1 VSDVHNESPST
12 AVEALETMF
21 LAPAVPARG
30 AARRDARASRSFRR
44 RTVLM
49 WTVTVLLALLVAA
62 TLLFQ
67 ASGGRWFV
75 VQTPSMGTTAP
86 VGTLLLTT
94 PVLLEDVQVGDVV
107 SFHPS
112 TTPDETYTHR
122 VIAVDAEGLTTRG
135 DINGATDPWKTDQA
149 HLIGEATTILPGF
162 GWLAKGLP
170 LFLAGLVIV
179 TILTRLIGSPTHRA
193 SMRMLGGSLAA
204 ALVVFVLKPFVALV
218 VLEAVTRGSDVEASI
233 VNTGLLPIRVAAE
246 GGTHTTLAAGQVG
259 SITAPIGENGQFH
272 QISTTLDL
280 PLWGWIVFYGL
291 CAVPL
296 LYTLIVGLPA
306 EREERVLL
314 AVGAEPEGAPVA
326 ELAEVIAVPNTVD
339 DLVALVAAAEVAEL
353 PDTVDDL
360 VALVAAAEVAA
371 LPDTVDDLIAL
382 VTTAEVGQTGP
393 TDASG
398 ENDRPG
404 TAITATPGR

>member
-1 VSDVHNESPST
+1 MTDIQDPTAADAES
-12 AVEALETMF
+12 AAALAALELELEPA
-21 LAPAVPARG
+21 LALELELALLGEAAPEVPVVPSRG
-30 AARRDARASRSFRR
+30 TVHRAARTTRTIRR
-44 RTVLM
+44 RTIVM
-49 WTVTVLLALLVAA
+49 WSATVLITALVAV

-67 ASGGRWFV
+67 AAGGRWFV

-122 VIAVDAEGLTTRG
+122 VIAVDADGLTTRG

-179 TILTRLIGSPTHRA
+179 TILTRLIASPTHRA
-193 SMRMLGGSLAA
+193 SMRMLGASLVAT
-204 ALVVFVLKPFVALV
+204 LVVFVLRPFVALV
-218 VLEAVTRGSDVEASI
+218 VLEAVTRGDDVKASI

-246 GGTHTTLAAGQVG
+246 GGTSTTLAAGQVG
-259 SITAPIGENGQFH
+259 SITTPTGENGQFH
-272 QISTTLDL
+272 TISTTLDL
-280 PLWGWIVFYGL
+280 PLWGWILFFGL

-296 LYTLIVGLPA
+296 LYTLVVGLPA
-306 EREERVLL
+306 EREQHVLRE
-314 AVGAEPEGAPVA
+314 AEPET
-326 ELAEVIAVPNTVD
+326 E
-339 DLVALVAAAEVAEL
+339 AAA
-353 PDTVDDL
+353 
-360 VALVAAAEVAA
+360 
-371 LPDTVDDLIAL
+371 
-382 VTTAEVGQTGP
+382 
-393 TDASG
+393 
-398 ENDRPG
+398 
-404 TAITATPGR
+404 

>member
-1 VSDVHNESPST
+1 VTDIQDRT
-12 AVEALETMF
+12 ATTATDDLETLF
-21 LAPAVPARG
+21 AAPSVLPARG
-30 AARRDARASRSFRR
+30 AARRAARSSRSTRR
-44 RTVLM
+44 RTVIM
-49 WTVTVLLALLVAA
+49 WSATVLLSLLVAA

-122 VIAVDAEGLTTRG
+122 VIAVDADGLTTRG
-135 DINGATDPWKTDQA
+135 DINGAVDPWKTDQH

-193 SMRMLGGSLAA
+193 SMRMLGGSLVA

-218 VLEAVTRGSDVEASI
+218 VLEAVTRDDDVKASI
-233 VNTGLLPIRVAAE
+233 VNTGLLPIRVAVE
-246 GGTHTTLAAGQVG
+246 GGSHTTLVPGQVG
-259 SITAPIGENGQFH
+259 SVTAPVGETGQFH
-272 QISTTLDL
+272 DISTTLDL
-280 PLWGWIVFYGL
+280 PLWGWILFYAL

-306 EREERVLL
+306 EHEERVLL
-314 AVGAEPEGAPVA
+314 AATPTADEIEEKIAAV
-326 ELAEVIAVPNTVD
+326 LASLAISSDDRQTVP
-339 DLVALVAAAEVAEL
+339 A
-353 PDTVDDL
+353 
-360 VALVAAAEVAA
+360 
-371 LPDTVDDLIAL
+371 
-382 VTTAEVGQTGP
+382 
-393 TDASG
+393 DASG
-398 ENDRPG
+398 ERDRPEP
-404 TAITATPGR
+404 AIAAAAGR

>member
-1 VSDVHNESPST
+1 VTDIQDRT
-12 AVEALETMF
+12 ATTATDDLETLF
-21 LAPAVPARG
+21 ATSSASPARG
-30 AARRDARASRSFRR
+30 AARRAARASRTFRR
-44 RTVLM
+44 RTVVM
-49 WTVTVLLALLVAA
+49 WTATVLLSLLVAA

-67 ASGGRWFV
+67 AAGGRWFV

-94 PVLLEDVQVGDVV
+94 PVLLEDVQPGDVV

-193 SMRMLGGSLAA
+193 SMRMLGGSLVAT
-204 ALVVFVLKPFVALV
+204 LVVFVLKPFVALV
-218 VLEAVTRGSDVEASI
+218 VLEAVTRGSDVRASI

-280 PLWGWIVFYGL
+280 PLWGWILFYAL

-306 EREERVLL
+306 EREERTLL
-314 AVGAEPEGAPVA
+314 ATAPTA
-326 ELAEVIAVPNTVD
+326 DEIEAKIAVVLASLAISSD
-339 DLVALVAAAEVAEL
+339 DR
-353 PDTVDDL
+353 
-360 VALVAAAEVAA
+360 
-371 LPDTVDDLIAL
+371 
-382 VTTAEVGQTGP
+382 QTGP
-393 TDASG
+393 ADASG
-398 ENDRPG
+398 EHDRPEP
-404 TAITATPGR
+404 AIAAAAGR